1 MTHKTKADY
10 LSNLGIIFFLICTTL
25 LTSCSVP
32 QKRLEKDRL
41 TLIYLQKSEFTLTSN
56 KLRMQHPIKISNKQ
70 VANHLL
76 SMSYE
81 ELSLLGKKKYIFS
94 SSDVLEIAPLITK
107 ALNRMKASKVLYYE
121 VENPK
126 GKTAGTVF
134 RNRGK
139 INWVFETIKGMSFL
153 NSNKPG
159 NRGSTWVLFPNNG
172 QKYSQEHSILGN
184 NQQQNWIV
192 SKLDLATKSR
202 RALKSRLQKNPQ
214 KKRPIA
220 SHDRE
225 ELKHINSNQVEL
237 KKRLQ
242 FLKELHNKQLIDDNE
257 YAQKKRTIKII
268 LLNQK
273 NTNTFN

>member
-1 MTHKTKADY
+1 MIHKVKTY
-10 LSNLGIIFFLICTTL
+10 HLSNLLIIFFLICATL

-81 ELSLLGKKKYIFS
+81 ELSLLGKKKYIFPS
-94 SSDVLEIAPLITK
+94 NDVLEIAPLITK
-107 ALNRMKASKVLYYE
+107 ALNRIKANKILYYE
-121 VENPK
+121 VESPK
-126 GKTAGTVF
+126 GKTAGTIF
-134 RNRGK
+134 QNQDK
-139 INWVFETIKGMSFL
+139 INWVFETIKGISFL
-153 NSNKPG
+153 NRNRGG
-159 NRGSTWVLFPNNG
+159 NRGSTWVLLPNNG

-192 SKLDLATKSR
+192 SKLDLAKKSR
-202 RALKSRLQKNPQ
+202 RVLKPRLQKKLPKQ
-214 KKRPIA
+214 RSIP

-225 ELKHINSNQVEL
+225 ELKPINSNQVEL

-242 FLKELHNKQLIDDNE
+242 FLKDLHNKQLINDNE
-257 YAQKKRTIKII
+257 YAQKKKK
-268 LLNQK
+268 LLK
-273 NTNTFN
+273 

>member
-1 MTHKTKADY
+1 MTHKKKAYY

-56 KLRMQHPIKISNKQ
+56 KLRMQHPIKISNEQ
-70 VANHLL
+70 VVNHLL

-94 SSDVLEIAPLITK
+94 SNDVLEIAPLITK
-107 ALNRMKASKVLYYE
+107 ALNRMKASKFLYYE
-121 VENPK
+121 VENPE
-126 GKTAGTVF
+126 GKTAGTIF
-134 RNRGK
+134 QNRGK
-139 INWVFETIKGMSFL
+139 VNWVFESIKGMSF
-153 NSNKPG
+153 SNRNNPG
-159 NRGSTWVLFPNNG
+159 NRGSTWVLLPNNG

-192 SKLDLATKSR
+192 SKLNLATKSKR
-202 RALKSRLQKNPQ
+202 VLKSRLQKQSP
-214 KKRPIA
+214 KKRSTA
-220 SHDRE
+220 NHDRK

-242 FLKELHNKQLIDDNE
+242 FLKDLHNKQLIDDNE
-257 YAQKKRTIKII
+257 YAQKKKE
-268 LLNQK
+268 LLK
-273 NTNTFN
+273 

>member
-1 MTHKTKADY
+1 MTHKTKTYY
-10 LSNLGIIFFLICTTL
+10 LPNLGIIFFLICTTL

-32 QKRLEKDRL
+32 QNRLEKDRL
-41 TLIYLQKSEFTLTSN
+41 TLIYLPKSEFTLTSN
-56 KLRMQHPIKISNKQ
+56 KLRMQHPIKISNEQ
-70 VANHLL
+70 AVNHLL

-94 SSDVLEIAPLITK
+94 SNDVLEIAPLITK

-121 VENPK
+121 VESPK
-126 GKTAGTVF
+126 GKTAGMIF
-134 RNRGK
+134 QSQGK
-139 INWVFETIKGMSFL
+139 INWIFEAIKGMSFL

-159 NRGSTWVLFPNNG
+159 NRGSTWVLLPNNS

-202 RALKSRLQKNPQ
+202 RVLKPSLQKISQ
-214 KKRPIA
+214 KKRSIA

-225 ELKHINSNQVEL
+225 ELKHINSNQVEF

-242 FLKELHNKQLIDDNE
+242 FLKDLHNKQLIDDNE
-257 YAQKKRTIKII
+257 YAQKKKE
-268 LLNQK
+268 LLK
-273 NTNTFN
+273 